1 MDHTN
6 VGKGIVVVGGII
18 LAIGVIWYFWGNKLS
33 WIGQLPG
40 DIRIER
46 ENIRIYIPITTMI
59 LASLILSIL
68 LRVFRHLL
76 H

>member
-33 WIGQLPG
+33 WIGHLPG